1 MIIYGKNC
9 ILRAFDLKDVKSFY
23 AIAHDDDVK
32 SFVPYAYPENM
43 HEAFENVYAYSCGD
57 MKNDFYLVIERDGEI
72 VGAIISVRT
81 NEDSLDTSAFISK
94 NYRGMGIMT
103 DAMNTFVKWIKEN
116 IPEEIYIDVMAQ
128 YFPAYKAKENKLLNR
143 KISKR
148 EYELVLKMVS
158 KFENGYIQELSDCEE
173 EYVPKFDLSGC

>member
-23 AIAHDDDVK
+23 GIAHDDDVK

-116 IPEEIYIDVMAQ
+116 TNYKKLVMTIDLKNVASNHQ
-128 YFPAYKAKENKLLNR
+128 IK
-143 KISKR
+143 KIGGIFMMEKDSYNVYNVFVR
-148 EYELVLKMVS
+148 
-158 KFENGYIQELSDCEE
+158 
-173 EYVPKFDLSGC
+173 